1 VDASSSSTITTY
13 LQNIALTKRVGESE
27 QDALAWL
34 SSQHKEWLLLFDSA
48 DDVKLN
54 LRKYF
59 PHCSHGSILITS
71 RNRGTLV
78 HAPTPQAH
86 CKVGNLTPDEAR
98 SLLLQLACVKE
109 RHSDKTRKLSTTI
122 VQVGSISLFCDD
134 MFDHDTE
141 TWFPCTCCGASWC
154 LHLCGPM
161 QPCSLS

>member
-1 VDASSSSTITTY
+1 VDASNANTIIAY
-13 LQNIALTKRVGESE
+13 LRNIALSKRVGESE

-59 PHCSHGSILITS
+59 PHCSHGNILITS

-98 SLLLQLACVKE
+98 SLLLQLACLKE
-109 RHSDKTRKLSTTI
+109 RPSDETRRLSTTI
-122 VQVGSISLFCDD
+122 VQVGSIPLFWDD
-134 MFDHDTE
+134 MFDCNTE
-141 TWFPCTCCGASWC
+141 TWFPCTCCSASWC
-154 LHLCGPM
+154 LHLCSAVW
-161 QPCSLS
+161 PCSLS